1 MTFIGV
7 PGDRPRLT
15 AEQVLSRFPTA
26 THEGFMRRAI
36 ANSRKA
42 GVEYKTGGA
51 FGAVIVNRDGAVL
64 ADGANQVVA
73 QNDPTWHAELSAIR
87 QACALLMSPRLEGC
101 TLYTSAEPCPMCL
114 AAAYW
119 AHLDGIFY
127 AATAADAKAYGNFD
141 DPYIYEQ
148 VSLPVGDR
156 AIPELELLRPAA
168 VEVWKE
174 YAARTDK
181 VDY

>member
-1 MTFIGV
+1 MTLIPI
-7 PGDRPRLT
+7 PGDRPRCT
-15 AEQVLSRFPTA
+15 AEQVLARFPTA
-26 THEGFMRRAI
+26 AHETYMRRAI
-36 ANSRKA
+36 ANSRRA
-42 GVEYKTGGA
+42 GVELKTGGA
-51 FGAVIVNRDGAVL
+51 FGAVVVDRDGVVL
-64 ADGANQVVA
+64 ADGLNHVIAR
-73 QNDPTWHAELSAIR
+73 NDPTWHAETHAIR
-87 QACALLMSPRLEGC
+87 QACTLRRSPWLEGC
-101 TLYTSAEPCPMCL
+101 LLYTSSEPCPMCL

-119 AHLDGIFY
+119 ARLEGIVY

-141 DPYIYEQ
+141 DAYIYEQ
-148 VSLPVGDR
+148 VCAPLKDR